1 MTQVDQFFATDYGDA
16 RRRFLA
22 QAAAAD
28 FSLQEYRH
36 EGQRGPQDEMLA
48 TDVARRGPRD
58 APFTLLISSGTH
70 GVEGF
75 CGSGC
80 QNALL
85 ASGLLQW
92 LPSNMAVVLVHAV
105 NPFGFAHLRRV
116 NEDNVDCN
124 RNFITHDAHPANAAY
139 DEVHPWLVPADW
151 DGPAKQ
157 LADQAIFG
165 FVATRGQRAFQEAV
179 SGGQYTHADGL
190 FYGGRAPVWS
200 NTTWRRI
207 VREHAGG
214 SREVIAIDLH
224 SGLGPS
230 GVGEAISNGV
240 GEELQ
245 RTRALF
251 GDDVTSIVDGS
262 SSSAMVGGSIGEGT
276 RGELPSGRLTMITL
290 EYGTLPVAAVF
301 EALRADNW
309 VHLHG
314 AVDSPLGARIKKA
327 VRDAFYVDAAAWR
340 QAVVERCLAVVR
352 QVGKRAAGVLR

>member
-1 MTQVDQFFATDYGDA
+1 MAQVDQHFGADYGDA
-16 RRRFLA
+16 RRRFLERA
-22 QAAAAD
+22 KAAG
-28 FSLQEYRH
+28 FLLQEHRLAGH
-36 EGQRGPQDEMLA
+36 AGPRGEALA
-48 TDVARRGPRD
+48 MDVARRGPPD

-85 ASGLLQW
+85 ASGVLRS
-92 LPSNMAVVLVHAV
+92 LPSAMAVVLVHAV

-124 RNFITHDAHPANAAY
+124 RNFIAHDGYPANAAY
-139 DEVHPWLVPADW
+139 DQVHPWLVPADW

-157 LADQAIFG
+157 AADQAIFG

-224 SGLGPS
+224 SGLGPG
-230 GVGEAISNGV
+230 GVGEAICGGC
-240 GEELQ
+240 GEELR

-251 GDDVTSIVDGS
+251 GDDVTSSMDGS
-262 SSSAMVGGSIGEGT
+262 SSSAMVGGSIDEGT
-276 RGELPSGRLTMITL
+276 RGELPGARLTMITL

-309 VHLHG
+309 LHLHG
-314 AVDSPLGARIKKA
+314 AMDSPLGARIKKA
-327 VRDAFYVDAAAWR
+327 VRDAFYVDDAAWR

-352 QVGKRAAGVLR
+352 QVGERAEVVLR